1 MIEGLIITDLQK
13 FSNENGF
20 VYHGMRK
27 TDLGYDGFEEIYFSY
42 IKPGSLK
49 AWKMHKKMTLNL
61 VVPVGDV
68 RFNFIEVDN
77 KSNINERYEI
87 TIGTSNYSRI
97 TVPPGIVFGF
107 KGMSDSIN
115 IVTNISN
122 LIHDDNECEN
132 FDKKDF
138 EFKWL

>member
-1 MIEGLIITDLQK
+1 MIDGLIITDLHK
-13 FSNENGF
+13 FNNENGS
-20 VYHGMRK
+20 VCHGMRK
-27 TDLGYDGFEEIYFSY
+27 TDPGYNGFEEIYFSY

-77 KSNINERYEI
+77 KRNINERYEI
-87 TIGTSNYSRI
+87 IIGTSNYSRI
-97 TVPPGIVFGF
+97 TVPPGIIFGF
-107 KGMSDSIN
+107 KGLSDSIN

-132 FDKKDF
+132 IDKKSF
-138 EFKWL
+138 EFK

>member
-27 TDLGYDGFEEIYFSY
+27 TDFGYDGFEEIYFSY

-77 KSNINERYEI
+77 KSNINERHEI

-138 EFKWL
+138 EFK

>member
-1 MIEGLIITDLQK
+1 LIDGLIITDLHK
-13 FSNENGF
+13 FSNENGS

-27 TDLGYDGFEEIYFSY
+27 TDPGYNGFEEIYFSY

-77 KSNINERYEI
+77 KRNINERYEI
-87 TIGTSNYSRI
+87 IIGTSNYSRI
-97 TVPPGIVFGF
+97 TVPPGIIFGF
-107 KGMSDSIN
+107 KGLSDSIN

-132 FDKKDF
+132 IDKKSF
-138 EFKWL
+138 EFK

>member
-1 MIEGLIITDLQK
+1 
-13 FSNENGF
+13 
-20 VYHGMRK
+20 MRK
-27 TDLGYDGFEEIYFSY
+27 TDPGYDGFEEIYFSY
-42 IKPGSLK
+42 IKPDSLK

-77 KSNINERYEI
+77 KRNINERYEI
-87 TIGTSNYSRI
+87 TIGISNYSRI
-97 TVPPGIVFGF
+97 TVPPGIIFGF
-107 KGMSDSIN
+107 KGLSDSIN

-132 FDKKDF
+132 MDQKSF
-138 EFKWL
+138 EFK